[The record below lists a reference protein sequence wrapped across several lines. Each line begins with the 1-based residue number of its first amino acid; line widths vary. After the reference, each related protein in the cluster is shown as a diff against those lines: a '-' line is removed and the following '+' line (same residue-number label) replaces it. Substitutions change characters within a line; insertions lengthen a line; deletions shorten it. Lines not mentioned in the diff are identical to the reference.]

1 MFRRVMF
8 AVLLA
13 LPLSCASSGSTTNSE
28 GGYPWGMIA
37 FSSEKP
43 PKCPYEEVGRITY
56 EGGEPYRVTDI
67 DEQVRIQQAHDDRM
81 RELLQAYDEL
91 EADAV
96 VEPRRRGGAREF
108 SFIRFSD
115 PDCRE

>member
-1 MFRRVMF
+1 MF

-67 DEQVRIQQAHDDRM
+67 DEQVRIQQAHDD
-81 RELLQAYDEL
+81 
-91 EADAV
+91 